1 MKDYIFGS
9 SRIIFMSEHTLNALT
24 RILSGRKTNRLRD
37 EGKVPAVVYGVGTE
51 PQKIVVDR
59 NQFVKIYKEAGE
71 SSVIELAIDGKK
83 SLQVLI
89 QDYQTDPVRDEVI
102 HADFRS
108 IDMNKV
114 IEAEVDLVFVGESVA
129 VKALGGTFVPSRDH
143 VTVRCLPSK
152 LVRNITIDIS
162 LIKTFDD
169 AIHVSDIP
177 ITEGFEILDDSE
189 LTLAS
194 VEAPRSEEEMAALEE
209 KVELDVTA
217 VEVAEK
223 EKSEGEEVPTEETK

>member
-1 MKDYIFGS
+1 ML
-9 SRIIFMSEHTLNALT
+9 EHILAASK
-24 RILSGRKTNRLRD
+24 RDLSGRKTNRLRE
-37 EGKVPAVVYGVGTE
+37 EGKVPAIVYGVGTE

-59 NQFVKIYKEAGE
+59 NQFLKIYKEAGE
-71 SSVIELAIDGKK
+71 SSVIELAIDGNK

-114 IEAEVDLVFVGESVA
+114 IEAEVDLVFVGESAA

-162 LIKTFDD
+162 LIKTFED

-177 ITEGFEILDDSE
+177 VTEGFEILDDAE

-194 VEAPRSEEEMAALEE
+194 VEAPRSEEEMASLEE
-209 KVELDVTA
+209 KVELDVAA
-217 VEVAEK
+217 VEVETK
-223 EKSEGEEVPTEETK
+223 EKTEGEETTGEEKK